1 MSGASAAEDPP
12 VGTTPLSGS
21 VPVTSAIGVR
31 HAMPGV
37 VYPPLSALQTYV
49 ASGALG
55 QETLPQAFRQAMR
68 THARRIAVC
77 GPEGS
82 LSYAE
87 LDQRTDR
94 VATGLLALGLRPL
107 DRVLFQMAN
116 CPEVLVC
123 LIACLKAGLIPVCTL
138 APHREREIGHLARHS
153 AAVLHI
159 VRGDDPRFD
168 EIGFAHRMQ
177 AEAPSLRL
185 VLQTRGVPQPG
196 AVQLT
201 TLMES
206 TAPDSLPPPVEV
218 DPFQVAVFQL
228 SGGTSGVP
236 KIIPRFHNDYLCHM
250 RAVASACGF
259 GAQDRV
265 FNPLPMMHNL
275 NLGCFFMPALL
286 SGAAVCIAPDMN
298 NATLAGVF
306 RDWRPTWTML
316 TDPILV
322 KLQAEIASGEVD
334 FRHLRG
340 IVGPNSAPKLRTVTG
355 AAAFHIFG
363 MTEGVITF
371 TRPGDP
377 QEALDQTVGRPV
389 HAQDEIRIVRPGSRT
404 PVAQGEMGE
413 AQFRGPYTIHG
424 YYDAPERNAEA
435 FTDDGWYCSGDLMSW
450 RVIEGHTYY
459 TFQGRTK
466 DVVDRGGEK
475 ISAEE
480 VEWACNAHP
489 AVGAAGVV
497 AMPDPVL
504 GEKVCVFVVLKP
516 GHRTLG
522 VQELGRFLQA
532 WGMAR
537 YKWPERV
544 ECIDHMPLTQSGKMS
559 KPDLRTLL
567 AVRLKHESQE
577 RP

>member
-1 MSGASAAEDPP
+1 MTITGLP
-12 VGTTPLSGS
+12 TPAPTG
-21 VPVTSAIGVR
+21 TSAGVR
-31 HAMPGV
+31 HPLPGV
-37 VYPPLSALQTYV
+37 VYPPATALQRYV

-55 QETLPQAFRQAMR
+55 RETLPQALRRAMR
-68 THARRIAVC
+68 QHAHRIAVT
-77 GPEGS
+77 GPEGEIR
-82 LSYAE
+82 YAE
-87 LDQRTDR
+87 LDHQTDR
-94 VATGLLALGLRPL
+94 IAAGLRGLGLQPL
-107 DRVLFQMAN
+107 ERVVFQMAN
-116 CPEVLVC
+116 CPELLLC
-123 LIACLKAGLIPVCTL
+123 LIGCLKAGLIPLCTL
-138 APHREREIGHLARHS
+138 APHREREIGTLARHS

-159 VRGDDPRFD
+159 VRGDDTRFD
-168 EIGFAHRMQ
+168 EVAFAHKMQ
-177 AEAPSLRL
+177 QEAPSLRL
-185 VLQTRGVPQPG
+185 VLQTRGAPQLG
-196 AVQLT
+196 AIQLADLLASSYEAAT
-201 TLMES
+201 QDDGD
-206 TAPDSLPPPVEV
+206 A

-250 RAVASACGF
+250 QAVARACRLTPE
-259 GAQDRV
+259 DRV

-275 NLGCFFMPALL
+275 NLGCFFGPALL
-286 SGAAVCIAPDMN
+286 SGAAVCIAPDMQN
-298 NATLAGVF
+298 RTLTSVF
-306 RDWRPTWTML
+306 QQQRPTWTML

-322 KLQAEIASGEVD
+322 KLQHEISSGQID
-334 FRHLRG
+334 FRSLRG
-340 IVGPNSAPKLRTVTG
+340 IVGPNSAPKLRAATG
-355 AAAFHIFG
+355 AEAFHIFG

-371 TRPGDP
+371 TQPGDP
-377 QEALDQTVGRPV
+377 QEMLDQTVGRPV
-389 HAQDEIRIVRPGSRT
+389 HPQDEIRIVRPGTRT
-404 PVAQGEMGE
+404 PVAEGEMGE

-450 RVIEGHTYY
+450 RCIEGQTCY

-504 GEKVCVFVVLKP
+504 GEKVCVFVVP
-516 GHRTLG
+516 REGHPPLTVETLG
-522 VQELGRFLQA
+522 EFLQR

-544 ECIDHMPLTQSGKMS
+544 EQIDHMPLTQSGKMS

-567 AVRLKHESQE
+567 AARLQHASRES
-577 RP
+577 P

>member
-1 MSGASAAEDPP
+1 MG
-12 VGTTPLSGS
+12 
-21 VPVTSAIGVR
+21 
-31 HAMPGV
+31 
-37 VYPPLSALQTYV
+37 
-49 ASGALG
+49 
-55 QETLPQAFRQAMR
+55 
-68 THARRIAVC
+68 
-77 GPEGS
+77 
-82 LSYAE
+82 
-87 LDQRTDR
+87 
-94 VATGLLALGLRPL
+94 
-107 DRVLFQMAN
+107 N

-123 LIACLKAGLIPVCTL
+123 LLACLKAGLIPVCTL

-168 EIGFAHRMQ
+168 ELEFARRMQ
-177 AEAPSLRL
+177 PEAPSLRL
-185 VLQTRGVPQPG
+185 ILQTRGTPQPG
-196 AVQLT
+196 VVHLT
-201 TLMES
+201 DLLQGS
-206 TAPDSLPPPVEV
+206 GDSGPFNPHAA

-228 SGGTSGVP
+228 SGGTSGAP

-250 RAVASACGF
+250 RAVAQACRF
-259 GAQDRV
+259 HADDRV

-275 NLGCFFMPALL
+275 NLGCFFGPALL
-286 SGAAVCIAPDMN
+286 SGAAVCIAPDMQN
-298 NATLAGVF
+298 STLAGIF
-306 RDWRPTWTML
+306 QRQRPTWTML
-316 TDPILV
+316 TDPLLV
-322 KLQAEIASGEVD
+322 KLQQEITSGQID
-334 FRHLRG
+334 FKSLRG
-340 IVGPNSAPKLRTVTG
+340 IVGPNSAPKLRATTG
-355 AAAFHIFG
+355 ADAFHIFG

-371 TRPGDP
+371 TQPGDP
-377 QEALDQTVGRPV
+377 QEMLDQTVGRPV
-389 HAQDEIRIVRPGSRT
+389 HPQDEIRIVRPGSRT
-404 PVAQGEMGE
+404 PVAEGEMGE

-450 RVIEGHTYY
+450 RSIGGQTCY

-497 AMPDPVL
+497 PMPDPVL
-504 GEKVCVFVVLKP
+504 GEKVCVFVVLKAGQP
-516 GHRTLG
+516 PLTVEALG
-522 VQELGRFLQA
+522 NFLQS

-567 AVRLKHESQE
+567 AARIQHAARESS
-577 RP
+577 